1 MSDLTNSSENYR
13 VFLHFRKA
21 ESTIVILNNIFY
33 LRHRVVF
40 YLILNRD
47 ISKGI
52 TEESTSVTSITS
64 KEFTSITSI
73 TSKEST
79 SITSITSKET
89 TSITSIA
96 SKETTSITSISNQET
111 TRVTL
116 QRGWFTN
123 IAV

>member
-52 TEESTSVTSITS
+52 TQESTSITPITTQ
-64 KEFTSITSI
+64 ETTSITSI

-79 SITSITSKET
+79 SITSIT
-89 TSITSIA
+89 